1 MFEDRN
7 RLAPILLS
15 MFLGLLAV
23 ALIGGFLLNSAKNK
37 LNQSTQPAVTI
48 TKNEKQP
55 SDSKNFWD
63 SIKEKLFKQKSESV
77 QTGSAK
83 PSVAPEKNKASDIAS
98 VPESETQTYI
108 NYVNK
113 SNLTELHEEKG
124 QSFTLLIP
132 TNKAFDNA
140 RVALQQLESKKDKS
154 VLQSL
159 MKRHIIRGKISGGTA
174 RTLSDEG
181 VFIDFA
187 QKTVNFDGIT
197 ANIIEVRGDSIIID
211 KVLY

>member
-1 MFEDRN
+1 MFEDRD

-37 LNQSTQPAVTI
+37 LSKSNQPTVTI

-63 SIKEKLFKQKSESV
+63 SIKEKLFKKKPES
-77 QTGSAK
+77 TKADSAK
-83 PSVAPEKNKASDIAS
+83 SSVTPQNDNTAGASS

-108 NYVNK
+108 SYVNK

-124 QSFTLLIP
+124 ESFTLLIP

-140 RVALQQLESKKDKS
+140 RAALQQLEDKNDQTA
-154 VLQSL
+154 LQLL
-159 MKRHIIRGKISGGTA
+159 MKRHLIRGKVLGGTA
-174 RTLSDEG
+174 RTLSNED
-181 VFIDFA
+181 VFIDFD
-187 QKTVNFDGIT
+187 QRTVSFDGIIT
-197 ANIIEVRGDSIIID
+197 RIIEVRGDSIIID